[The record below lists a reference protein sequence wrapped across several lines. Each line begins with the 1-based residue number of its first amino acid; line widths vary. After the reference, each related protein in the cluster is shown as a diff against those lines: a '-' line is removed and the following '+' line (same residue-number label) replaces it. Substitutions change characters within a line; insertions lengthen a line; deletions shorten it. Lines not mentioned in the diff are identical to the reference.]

1 MKILLASAVVTGS
14 LCAPLLVP
22 EGRFPSPSIPR
33 SQDQQDPQE
42 AMAKMME
49 KAKRYTQPGKHHRVL
64 ERFIGKW
71 NTELRLFMG
80 GKASPAEK
88 GSAEHSWLMQGR
100 WLQMKSTGRMM
111 GRPLNSYWWMGYDNF
126 KQSYVATGVNNLDTA
141 MTRSEGDMDQNGK
154 TMLLYGTI
162 DEYLTGEHDKM
173 VKTVF
178 RFESDDKIIME
189 VHDLPIGEHNTKV
202 FEIVYTRKG

>member
-1 MKILLASAVVTGS
+1 
-14 LCAPLLVP
+14 
-22 EGRFPSPSIPR
+22 
-33 SQDQQDPQE
+33 
-42 AMAKMME
+42 MAKMME

-88 GSAEHSWLMQGR
+88 GTAEHSWLMQGR